1 MGRGILERLS
11 TGVVLGDGG
20 YLLELEKRGYVR
32 PGPFTPE
39 VVIERPEALLEL
51 HREFLHAGAEVLQAL
66 TFYASEDKLA
76 TVGLSGKV
84 DEINRQAVK
93 LARQVASEGDALVAG
108 DLSLTWAYDGADGA
122 SKKHTH
128 DLLARQVA
136 VQMEVGVDMFI
147 CETYI
152 WLGEAL
158 IALECARETGV
169 PVMEPMGFEDD
180 PVSREG
186 YLPAECAR
194 RLEAAGADIVG
205 INCLRNPAHT
215 LPLMAD
221 VCKAVSCHTGC
232 QPVAY
237 RTPDAHPNFTKLDA
251 FPFEL
256 SPFQL
261 PRSAMASYAL
271 EARDMGI
278 GFIGSCCGSVAEH
291 VRAMALALGKID
303 PDTRPWHIDYAK
315 AQSAFELHKH
325 GLEARA

>member
-1 MGRGILERLS
+1 MGQGILERLAA
-11 TGVVLGDGG
+11 GVVLGDGG

-39 VVIERPEALLEL
+39 VVLERPEALLEL

-76 TVGLSGKV
+76 TVGLAGKV
-84 DEINRQAVK
+84 DDINRQAVK

-108 DLSLTWAYDGADGA
+108 DLSLTWAYDGADAA
-122 SKKHTH
+122 SHRRTR

-136 VQMEVGVDMFI
+136 VQMEVGVDLFI

-158 IALECARETGV
+158 LALECAREAGV
-169 PVMEPMGFEDD
+169 PVMVTLGFEDE

-186 YLPAECAR
+186 YSPAECAK

-205 INCLRNPAHT
+205 INCLRNPANT
-215 LPLMAD
+215 LPLMAE
-221 VCKAVSCHTGC
+221 VRQAVSCFTGC

-237 RTPDAHPNFTKLDA
+237 HTPEGHPNFTKMDA

-271 EARDMGI
+271 VARDMGI
-278 GFIGSCCGSVAEH
+278 NFIGSCCGSVAEH

-303 PDTRPWHIDYAK
+303 ADSRPWHVDYGK
-315 AQSAFELHKH
+315 AMSAFELHRH
-325 GLEARA
+325 PQQAQA

>member
-1 MGRGILERLS
+1 MAQGILERLAA
-11 TGVVLGDGG
+11 GVVLGDGG

-84 DEINRQAVK
+84 DEINRQAVR
-93 LARQVASEGDALVAG
+93 LARQVAGEGNALVAG
-108 DLSLTWAYDGADGA
+108 DLSLTWAYDGADEA
-122 SKKHTH
+122 SRKHTR

-158 IALECARETGV
+158 IALECAREAGV
-169 PVMEPMGFEDD
+169 PVMVTMGFEDD

-186 YLPAECAR
+186 SSPVECAK

-221 VCKAVSCHTGC
+221 ICQAVSCYTGC

-237 RTPDAHPNFTKLDA
+237 HTPDSRPNFTKMEA

-261 PRSAMASYAL
+261 PRSAMGRYAV
-271 EARDMGI
+271 EARAMGI
-278 GFIGSCCGSVAEH
+278 NFIGSCCGSVAEH

-303 PDTRPWHIDYAK
+303 ADSRPWHLDYGK
-315 AQSAFELHKH
+315 AMSAFELHQH
-325 GLEARA
+325 RQPAQA